1 MSWFKKEKTPL
12 APVRKSRMPEGLW
25 TKCRECSEIL
35 YTKEIR
41 RNLSVCPKCNYHMGL
56 TSRERVRSI
65 LDDGKFEEI
74 ERGLRS
80 TDPLNFSDTKP
91 YGEHLSQNQQTTSL
105 DNAVL
110 VVRGHLDGIPI
121 ILATMEYGF
130 IGGSMGVVVGEKITR
145 AVERALSER
154 VPLLIVS
161 RSGGARMQE
170 GAISL
175 MQMAKISAA
184 LARLD
189 EARVPY
195 ISILT
200 DPTTGGV
207 TASFAM
213 LGDLNIAEP
222 KALIGFAGPRVIE
235 QTIRQPLPPGFQRSE
250 YLLQHGML
258 DMIVERG
265 AMKDTLAKMLKF
277 FTQARNGR
285 DARMETPSVPAA
297 VVASEPDIDEQP
309 PVDEPEPSRVLE
321 KP

>member
-35 YTKEIR
+35 YTKEVV

-56 TSRERVRSI
+56 TSRERARAI
-65 LDDGKFEEI
+65 LDEGRFEEI
-74 ERGLRS
+74 EKGLRS
-80 TDPLNFSDTKP
+80 NDPLEFSDTKP
-91 YGEHLSQNQQTTSL
+91 YDERLAKSQYATGL
-105 DNAVL
+105 DDAVL
-110 VVRGHLDGIPI
+110 VVRGQIGGIQVVMA
-121 ILATMEYGF
+121 ILEYGF

-145 AVERALSER
+145 AAERALENR
-154 VPLLIVS
+154 MPLVIIS

-170 GAISL
+170 GALSL
-175 MQMAKISAA
+175 MQMAKITGA

-195 ISILT
+195 VSILT

-213 LGDLNIAEP
+213 LGDLNLAEP

-235 QTIRQPLPPGFQRSE
+235 QTIRQPLPAGFQRSE

-265 AMKDTLAKMLKF
+265 VMKETLAKVLRF
-277 FTQARNGR
+277 FTQSGVSTAVPVRNE
-285 DARMETPSVPAA
+285 AVSVN
-297 VVASEPDIDEQP
+297 VSL
-309 PVDEPEPSRVLE
+309 PVPEPSRAAE
-321 KP
+321 KPVT